1 MSALYSEAQGELQ
14 RDAEGPKRGDVEGLG
29 HPEDG
34 PEGRRRRRRD
44 GRELGEGG
52 VEGAD
57 DGEERAVEE
66 GHERADVPIAHV
78 RVAFQPGI
86 VSAS

>member
-1 MSALYSEAQGELQ
+1 MSVTEVFFKFSADDAVSALPLFTGKALYSEAQGELQ
-14 RDAEGPKRGDVEGLG
+14 RDAEGPERGDVDGLG
-29 HPEDG
+29 HPEGG

-57 DGEERAVEE
+57 DGEERAVE
-66 GHERADVPIAHV
+66 
-78 RVAFQPGI
+78 
-86 VSAS
+86 